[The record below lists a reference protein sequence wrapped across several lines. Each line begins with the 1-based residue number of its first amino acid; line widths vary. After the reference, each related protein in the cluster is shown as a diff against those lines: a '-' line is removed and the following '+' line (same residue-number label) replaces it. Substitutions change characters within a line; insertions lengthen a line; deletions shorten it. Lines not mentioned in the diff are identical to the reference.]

1 MAFFSSSHI
10 FMVGIK
16 GSGMSSLA
24 IHLKKLNTHVS
35 GWDTDEVF
43 PTDQELIK
51 HSIAFSH
58 NIPPQESLSSID
70 YLIYSSAY
78 TLDHP
83 IIKEAKKMGIPIYSY
98 YEALALLSTTSP
110 TYCVCGTHGKTTSVV
125 SLSHMLHDY
134 SFLHS
139 TICGSAITVSDNPEK
154 EESSHPKPLILEAC
168 EYQDHFL
175 LLDIQG
181 MYITN
186 VEYEHVDYF
195 KDEDKLF
202 SSFLQLIDHL
212 PHSAPI
218 VCNREEKGIDR
229 IIDYVEQYRADIT
242 LITYGKNKGTFT
254 YSYPYQN
261 DINSIY
267 IKELSKEFKVA
278 LVGDKLVSDLLGSAL
293 LAMMIVKHAVD
304 VDFLGTLLS
313 SLHNFKGAKG
323 RVEKLSPDSH
333 PFFLYNDYAHHPSEI
348 RSSLQAI
355 HLLHPKSKVVLLF
368 FPHTVSRMQTFYH
381 DFVSALTLCDT
392 LIIFPVALSARGD
405 GSQEEA
411 IQISRNLA
419 KDCGGIYVDKI
430 KEAVNIVSTVLHSK
444 DVCITMGAGN
454 TILTIDSLLEI
465 KELPL

>member
-24 IHLKKLNTHVS
+24 IHLKKLNTRVW

-51 HSIAFSH
+51 HSITFSH
-58 NIPPQESLSSID
+58 TIPSQESLSSID

-83 IIKEAKKMGIPIYSY
+83 IIKEAIEMGIPIYSY
-98 YEALALLSTTSP
+98 YEALALLTTTSP

-125 SLSHMLHDY
+125 SLTHMLHDC
-134 SFLHS
+134 SFFHS
-139 TICGSAITVSDNPEK
+139 AICGSPITVPEQK
-154 EESSHPKPLILEAC
+154 ELEEISPLQPLILEAC

-175 LLDIQG
+175 LLHIQG
-181 MYITN
+181 IYITN

-195 KDEDKLF
+195 KDEDELF
-202 SSFLQLIDHL
+202 LSFFQLIDNL

-229 IIDYVEQYRADIT
+229 IIDYVKQYRTDIT
-242 LITYGKNKGTFT
+242 LVTYGKNKGTFT
-254 YSYPYQN
+254 YSYPYQDN
-261 DINSIY
+261 INSLY
-267 IKELSKEFKVA
+267 IEELGKEFKVA

-293 LAMMIVKHAVD
+293 LAMMIVKHAMD

-313 SLHNFKGAKG
+313 SLQNFKGAKG
-323 RVEKLSPDSH
+323 RVERLSPDSH

-348 RSSLQAI
+348 KSSLQAI
-355 HLLHPKSKVVLLF
+355 HLLHPKSNVVLLF
-368 FPHTVSRMQTFYH
+368 FPHTVSRMRTLYH
-381 DFVSALTLCDT
+381 DFVSALALCDT

-411 IQISRNLA
+411 IEISRNLA
-419 KDCGGIYVDKI
+419 DDCGGIYVDRI
-430 KEAVNIVSTVLHSK
+430 EEAVNIVSTVLHSK